1 MKNWK
6 KQTGVWI
13 DSSQAIIITL
23 FDGKENITEIKSGIE
38 NKVYH
43 DDEGHKGTFS
53 GSRHGFDEQKF
64 NERSKNQLNSF
75 LNNVLSQVKESDEL
89 FIFGPAETK
98 TKLQDIIYHQK
109 LIDIHKLKS
118 VQTASKMSPN
128 QILANVK
135 NFYKINHIT
144 YFKRC

>member
-53 GSRHGFDEQKF
+53 GSRHGFNEQKF

-118 VQTASKMSPN
+118 VQTASKKSPN

-135 NFYKINHIT
+135 NFYKN
-144 YFKRC
+144 

>member
-53 GSRHGFDEQKF
+53 GIDMGLM
-64 NERSKNQLNSF
+64 NKNLM
-75 LNNVLSQVKESDEL
+75 NVV
-89 FIFGPAETK
+89 
-98 TKLQDIIYHQK
+98 
-109 LIDIHKLKS
+109 
-118 VQTASKMSPN
+118 
-128 QILANVK
+128 
-135 NFYKINHIT
+135 KIN
-144 YFKRC
+144 

>member
-13 DSSQAIIITL
+13 DSSEAVIVTL

-38 NKVYH
+38 NKIYH

-53 GSRHGFDEQKF
+53 GNRHGNNEQKF
-64 NERSKNQLNSF
+64 RERNKNQLNSF
-75 LNNVLSQVKESDEL
+75 LNNVVSQVKESDEL

-98 TKLQDIIYHQK
+98 TKLQDIIYHEK
-109 LIDIHKLKS
+109 VIDIHKLKS
-118 VQTASKMSPN
+118 VKTAAKMSLN
-128 QILANVK
+128 QILVNVK
-135 NFYKINHIT
+135 NFYKN
-144 YFKRC
+144 

>member
-53 GSRHGFDEQKF
+53 GSRHGFNEQKF
-64 NERSKNQLNSF
+64 NESSKNQLNSF

-135 NFYKINHIT
+135 NFYKN
-144 YFKRC
+144 

>member
-13 DSSQAIIITL
+13 DFSQAIIITL

-53 GSRHGFDEQKF
+53 GSRHGFNEQKF

-75 LNNVLSQVKESDEL
+75 LNNVLSQVKESDER

-118 VQTASKMSPN
+118 VQTASKMTPN

-135 NFYKINHIT
+135 NFYKN
-144 YFKRC
+144 

>member
-43 DDEGHKGTFS
+43 DDEGHKGAFS
-53 GSRHGFDEQKF
+53 GSRHGFNEQKF

-135 NFYKINHIT
+135 NFYKN
-144 YFKRC
+144 

>member
-118 VQTASKMSPN
+118 VQTASKMTPN

-135 NFYKINHIT
+135 NFYKN
-144 YFKRC
+144 

>member
-53 GSRHGFDEQKF
+53 GSRHGFNEQKF

-118 VQTASKMSPN
+118 VQTASKMPPN

-135 NFYKINHIT
+135 DFYKN
-144 YFKRC
+144 

>member
-13 DSSQAIIITL
+13 DFSQAIIITL

-53 GSRHGFDEQKF
+53 GSRHGFNEQKF

-118 VQTASKMSPN
+118 VQTASKMTPN

-135 NFYKINHIT
+135 NFYKN
-144 YFKRC
+144 

>member
-53 GSRHGFDEQKF
+53 GSRHGFNEQKF
-64 NERSKNQLNSF
+64 NESSKNQLNSF

-118 VQTASKMSPN
+118 VQTASKMPPN

-135 NFYKINHIT
+135 NFYKN
-144 YFKRC
+144 

>member
-53 GSRHGFDEQKF
+53 GSRHGFNEQKF

-118 VQTASKMSPN
+118 VQTASKMPPN

-135 NFYKINHIT
+135 NFYKN
-144 YFKRC
+144 

>member
-53 GSRHGFDEQKF
+53 GDRHGFNEQKF

-118 VQTASKMSPN
+118 VQTASKMTPN

-135 NFYKINHIT
+135 NFYKN
-144 YFKRC
+144 

>member
-13 DSSQAIIITL
+13 DFSQAIIITL

-53 GSRHGFDEQKF
+53 GSRHGFNEQKF

-75 LNNVLSQVKESDEL
+75 LNNVQSQVKESDEL

-135 NFYKINHIT
+135 NFYKN
-144 YFKRC
+144 

>member
-13 DSSQAIIITL
+13 DSSEAVIVTF

-38 NKVYH
+38 NKIYH

-53 GSRHGFDEQKF
+53 GNRHGNNEQKF
-64 NERSKNQLNSF
+64 RERNKNQLNSF
-75 LNNVLSQVKESDEL
+75 LNNVVSQVKESDEL

-98 TKLQDIIYHQK
+98 TKLQDIIYHEK
-109 LIDIHKLKS
+109 VIDIHKLKS
-118 VQTASKMSPN
+118 VQTATKMSPN
-128 QILANVK
+128 QILVNVK
-135 NFYKINHIT
+135 DFYKN
-144 YFKRC
+144 

>member
-13 DSSQAIIITL
+13 DSSEAIIITL

-53 GSRHGFDEQKF
+53 GNRHGFDEENF
-64 NERSKNQLNSF
+64 SERGKNQLNSF

-135 NFYKINHIT
+135 NFYKN
-144 YFKRC
+144 

>member
-53 GSRHGFDEQKF
+53 GSRHGFNEQKF

-135 NFYKINHIT
+135 NFYKN
-144 YFKRC
+144 

>member
-13 DSSQAIIITL
+13 DSSEAIIITL

-53 GSRHGFDEQKF
+53 GNRHGFDEENF
-64 NERSKNQLNSF
+64 SERGKNQLNSF

-89 FIFGPAETK
+89 FIFGTAETK

-135 NFYKINHIT
+135 NFYKN
-144 YFKRC
+144 